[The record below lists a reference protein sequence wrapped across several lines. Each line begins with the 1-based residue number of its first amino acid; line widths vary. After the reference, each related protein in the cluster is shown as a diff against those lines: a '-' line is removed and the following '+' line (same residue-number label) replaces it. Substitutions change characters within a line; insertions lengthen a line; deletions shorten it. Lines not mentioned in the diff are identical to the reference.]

1 MRTIGIDLAVT
12 AKHRAIIANER
23 SQYISPIISFDTDL
37 AALDR
42 LRARA
47 LKGAEPD
54 CSLVVVM
61 EATNIVWYPISV
73 YFTRHGDTVHVVNP
87 RMSAALSRFYHQ
99 YAKSDQL
106 SAKSLARMPLVCPE
120 TLYPVTLSGAD
131 YLGLQRGCREL
142 DRLTVQTSAIKNRLQ
157 AIDLLGWPGLKQR
170 VFSNPL
176 GVAARWFRDY
186 FYDPQQVVEAG
197 ESVLRQSWRAAGGDQ
212 DDDDWVASLVVLAKK
227 LLQLYG
233 GSGTYLDYTA
243 LAAEVAREQRRLA
256 DLEADAKFVRLKVTR
271 PLYRKLHPGRNLET
285 IKGVG
290 QDGAAVFVGFIG
302 DPSRFSSN
310 RGFRGWSG
318 MVPRSAQSGEGESKG
333 LRITQAGPNL
343 VKKYSFLDADV
354 GRKRDPQLAVIY
366 YDQMVNKGKHHTQA
380 VCACAT
386 HLLDRVRV
394 IVTEDRPYELRD
406 VDGTPVTA
414 KQALA
419 IVAER
424 YTVPPD
430 VRRRNNKRARRE
442 RAEQRAERKAKKRSR
457 SR

>member
-1 MRTIGIDLAVT
+1 MRIIGIDLAVT

-23 SQYISPIISFDTDL
+23 SQYISPIISFDTEL
-37 AALDR
+37 AALER

-54 CSLVVVM
+54 CPLVVVM

-170 VFSNPL
+170 VFSVPL
-176 GVAARWFRDY
+176 GKAARWFRDH
-186 FYDPQQVVEAG
+186 FYDPQQVVKAG
-197 ESVLRQSWRAAGGDQ
+197 ESALRQAWHVAGGGQ
-212 DDDDWVASLVVLAKK
+212 DDEDWVASLVVLAKE
-227 LLQLYG
+227 LLRLYG
-233 GSGTYLDYTA
+233 DLGDYLDYTA
-243 LAAEVAREQRRLA
+243 LAAEVAREQSRLA
-256 DLEADAKFVRLKVTR
+256 DLEADAKFVRLKMTR
-271 PLYRKLHPGRNLET
+271 PLYRQLHPSRNLET

-302 DPSRFSSN
+302 DPGRFSSN

-354 GRKRDPQLAVIY
+354 GRKRDPQLAAIY
-366 YDQMVNKGKHHTQA
+366 YDQMVSKGKHHTQA

-394 IVTEDRPYELRD
+394 IITEDRPYELRD

-419 IVAER
+419 IIAER
-424 YTVPPD
+424 YTVPED

-457 SR
+457 SK